1 MQSSVV
7 EEHEHNQHHVKDK
20 PSPVGKPYLERRSR
34 LEHAST
40 NDGGHHSSNDNSH
53 DGGSHDNS
61 HDGGSNDNSHDGGT
75 HSGRYAP

>member
-40 NDGGHHSSNDNSH
+40 NDGGHH
-53 DGGSHDNS
+53 
-61 HDGGSNDNSHDGGT
+61 
-75 HSGRYAP
+75 RQQRQ